1 MIKRFTDKNMKSSNL
16 KSLDLRKKFFDY
28 FIKNGHEKVASSS
41 LIPAQDP
48 TILFTNAGM
57 NQFKDVFLGTEK
69 RSYKRA
75 VSIQKC
81 VRAGGKHND
90 LENVGFTQRHLTF
103 FEMMGNFSFGDYF
116 KKEAIKFAWDFLT
129 KEIGLD
135 PKELYVSVHITDQES
150 YDIWHKDMGI
160 PKEKIF
166 KLGESN
172 FWQMGDVGPC
182 GPCTEIFVDRGS
194 SFGCGKKE
202 CDLVCGCDRF
212 LEVWNNVFM
221 QFNRQADGKDIP
233 LKQTGVDTGMG
244 LERLTLI
251 VQNKDSVFT
260 TDLFDAVFA
269 KIEQLTGHKYATSNA
284 DIQAAFNVIGDHVRS
299 STFLIADGCA
309 PSNEGRGYVLRKI
322 IRRAALFAQRL
333 VNENKGMD
341 PKSKFG
347 MTDAK
352 ASVIFP
358 QVSLALIDD
367 MKSVYPELELH
378 KERIASVL
386 QSEIERFA
394 DNLVRGKKILQDY
407 IAKHDKE
414 KTVDGEHAFML
425 YDTYGF
431 PLEVTK
437 LIALEHKY
445 SVDEIGFE
453 KRMEEQRAR
462 SGKKMKEAAPI
473 AGSALD
479 GVSSV
484 FTGYESLQETSKVQ
498 AILIDD
504 AQTSS
509 VDVGTTCW
517 FAPEKT
523 PFYVACGGQV
533 NDQGAVEVA
542 GKQTQILDL
551 KKIGDAILI
560 KIVAPAKLKVGD
572 SVVMLVDQ
580 FSRLQTMKN
589 HTATHLL
596 QAALQ
601 QIFGKSVKQAGS
613 IVTPDYLRFD
623 YTYHKPLTPEEIK
636 AIENLVNQKIWD
648 NIPVVIKNTT
658 FKQAVSEGVIAFFG
672 DKYNP
677 ESVRAI
683 VVGDFSAELCGG
695 THVRATGDIG
705 MFKITEEIS
714 LAAGQRRMVAITGFK
729 AVQQFQQDFSIVKK
743 LCQDFKIKP
752 EAVLQAVDGL
762 QTKIKDL
769 QKDLKSAK
777 QILLKSQM
785 PELLSRIEKIGSI
798 PFSYFL
804 FAAQDYS
811 LDDIRDFVQQ
821 VQKQNPGFYI
831 LFQHDG
837 SKTNFIAS
845 VDKTFAD
852 KVALSELKVWL
863 QQNYGLAGGGSNV
876 MIQGSGAAVDVKKIE
891 QGIKTWLQSKVS

>member
-1 MIKRFTDKNMKSSNL
+1 MKSS
-16 KSLDLRKKFFDY
+16 SLRSIDLRKKFFDY
-28 FIKNGHEKVASSS
+28 FVKHGHEKVASSS

-135 PKELYVSVHITDQES
+135 PKELYVSVHLADQES
-150 YDIWHKDMGI
+150 YDIWHQDMGI
-160 PKEKIF
+160 AKERIF

-182 GPCTEIFVDRGS
+182 GPCSEIFVDRGPNY
-194 SFGCGKKE
+194 GCGKKE
-202 CDLVCGCDRF
+202 CDLACGCDRF

-221 QFNRQADGKDIP
+221 QFNRQADGQDIS

-251 VQNKDSVFT
+251 VQNKNSVFA
-260 TDLFDAVFA
+260 TDLFDEIFA
-269 KIEQLTGHKYATSNA
+269 KIEQLTGLKYATSNP

-309 PSNEGRGYVLRKI
+309 PSNDGRGYVLRKI
-322 IRRAALFAQRL
+322 IRRAALFAQKIS
-333 VNENKGMD
+333 NNN
-341 PKSKFG
+341 
-347 MTDAK
+347 
-352 ASVIFP
+352 IFP
-358 QVSLALIDD
+358 QVSMALIES
-367 MKSVYPELELH
+367 MKSVYPELVLH
-378 KERIASVL
+378 QERIVSVL
-386 QSEIERFA
+386 ESEIERFA

-407 IAKHDKE
+407 IAKQSKD
-414 KTVDGEHAFML
+414 KTVDGQHAFML

-437 LIALEHKY
+437 LIALEHGF
-445 SVDEIGFE
+445 SVDEVGFE
-453 KRMEEQRAR
+453 ERMQEQRAR

-473 AGSALD
+473 AGSALEA
-479 GVSSV
+479 VQSE
-484 FTGYESLQETSKVQ
+484 FTGYQSLQETSKVL
-498 AILIDD
+498 AILVDD
-504 AQTSS
+504 VATSS
-509 VDVGTTCW
+509 VQSGATCW
-517 FAPEKT
+517 FACEKT

-533 NDQGAVEVA
+533 NDQGIVEIA
-542 GKQTQILDL
+542 GKSAQILDL
-551 KKIGDAILI
+551 KKNGNAILI
-560 KIVAPAKLKVGD
+560 KIVTPALLKVGD
-572 SVVMLVDQ
+572 SVVMQVDQ

-658 FKQAVSEGVIAFFG
+658 FKQAVSDGVIAFFG

-729 AVQQFQQDFSIVKK
+729 AVQEFQQDFSIVKK
-743 LCQDFKIKP
+743 LSQDFKIKP
-752 EAVLQAVDGL
+752 ETVLQTIDGL
-762 QTKIKDL
+762 QNKIKDL
-769 QKDLKSAK
+769 QKDIKLAK
-777 QILLKSQM
+777 QALLKQQM
-785 PELLSRIEKIGSI
+785 PELLKRIEKIGMISTA
-798 PFSYFL
+798 YFT
-804 FAAQDYS
+804 FPAQDCS
-811 LDDIRDFVQQ
+811 LDDVREFLQTI
-821 VQKQNPGFYI
+821 QKQNPGLY
-831 LFQHDG
+831 LAFQVDA
-837 SKTNFIAS
+837 SKVNFIVS
-845 VDKTFAD
+845 LDKSFID
-852 KVALSELKVWL
+852 NIALSELKVLL
-863 QQNYGLAGGGSNV
+863 QQNYGLVGGGSSM
-876 MIQGSGAAVDVKKIE
+876 MIQGSGAAMTIDNIKKLYQE
-891 QGIKTWLQSKVS
+891 VKTWLQAKKM